1 MNNLV
6 IIILIYLALTN
17 FALSEIF
24 NKNVKMLNQYKVIG
38 IKNFISEYKTFIS
51 EDTINVVIEIPKG
64 TNEKWEVSKIDG
76 SLEHDFFM
84 GKPRFIEYGP
94 YPFNYGMVPQT
105 VLPLSVGGDGDPL
118 DVIVLGDK
126 ILRGSVIE
134 AKVLGM
140 MDILDM
146 GELDTK
152 VIAVPK
158 NFSNGNIKDLEDLKL
173 KKPEIL
179 EEILGWFLN
188 YKGKNLITFKRYGP
202 KAETLEKI
210 NQASKYYKR
219 YGIKPR

>member
-6 IIILIYLALTN
+6 IIISIYLALTN

-24 NKNVKMLNQYKVIG
+24 SKKVKIVNQYKVIG
-38 IKNFISEYKTFIS
+38 QKNFISGYKTFLSDDI
-51 EDTINVVIEIPKG
+51 INVVIEIPKS

-84 GKPRFIEYGP
+84 GKPRIIEYGP
-94 YPFNYGMVPQT
+94 YPFNYGMIPQT

-118 DVIVLGDK
+118 DAIVIGDK
-126 ILRGSVIE
+126 ILRGSIIE

-140 MDILDM
+140 IDILDV

-152 VIAVPK
+152 IIVVPK
-158 NFSNGNIKDLEDLKL
+158 NFLNGNIKDLEDLRQ

-179 EEILGWFLN
+179 EELLVWFLN
-188 YKGKNLITFKRYGP
+188 YKGKNLITFKGYGS
-202 KAETLEKI
+202 KAKTLEKI

-219 YGIKPR
+219 YGIKQR

>member
-24 NKNVKMLNQYKVIG
+24 SKNVKIVNQYKVIG
-38 IKNFISEYKTFIS
+38 QKNFISGYKTFLSDDI
-51 EDTINVVIEIPKG
+51 INVVIEIPKS

-84 GKPRFIEYGP
+84 GKPRIIEYGP
-94 YPFNYGMVPQT
+94 YPFNYGMIPQT

-118 DVIVLGDK
+118 DVIVIGDK
-126 ILRGSVIE
+126 ILRGSIIE

-140 MDILDM
+140 IDILDM

-152 VIAVPK
+152 VIAIPK
-158 NFSNGNIKDLEDLKL
+158 NFSNGSIKDLEDLKL

-188 YKGKNLITFKRYGP
+188 YKGKNLITFKGYGP
-202 KAETLEKI
+202 KTEILEKI
-210 NQASKYYKR
+210 KQASKYYKR
-219 YGIKPR
+219 YGVKPR

>member
-24 NKNVKMLNQYKVIG
+24 SKNVKIVNQYKVIG
-38 IKNFISEYKTFIS
+38 QKNFISGYKTFLS
-51 EDTINVVIEIPKG
+51 EDMINVVIEIPKS

-84 GKPRFIEYGP
+84 GKPRIIEYGP
-94 YPFNYGMVPQT
+94 YPFNYGMIPQT

-118 DVIVLGDK
+118 DVIVIGDK
-126 ILRGSVIE
+126 ILRGSIIE

-140 MDILDM
+140 IDILDV

-152 VIAVPK
+152 IIGVPK
-158 NFSNGNIKDLEDLKL
+158 NFSNSS
-173 KKPEIL
+173 
-179 EEILGWFLN
+179 
-188 YKGKNLITFKRYGP
+188 
-202 KAETLEKI
+202 
-210 NQASKYYKR
+210 AS
-219 YGIKPR
+219 II

>member
-24 NKNVKMLNQYKVIG
+24 SKNVKIVNQYKVIG
-38 IKNFISEYKTFIS
+38 QKNFISGYKTFLS
-51 EDTINVVIEIPKG
+51 EDMINVVIEIPKS

-84 GKPRFIEYGP
+84 GKPRIIEYGP
-94 YPFNYGMVPQT
+94 YPFNYGMIPQT

-118 DVIVLGDK
+118 DVIVIGDK
-126 ILRGSVIE
+126 ILRGSIIE

-140 MDILDM
+140 IDILDM

-152 VIAVPK
+152 VIAIPK
-158 NFSNGNIKDLEDLKL
+158 NFSNGSIKDLEDLKL

-188 YKGKNLITFKRYGP
+188 YKGKNLITFKGYGP
-202 KAETLEKI
+202 KTEILEKI
-210 NQASKYYKR
+210 KQASKYYKR
-219 YGIKPR
+219 YGVKPR

>member
-24 NKNVKMLNQYKVIG
+24 IKNVKIVNQYKVIG
-38 IKNFISEYKTFIS
+38 QKNFISGYKTFLS
-51 EDTINVVIEIPKG
+51 EDMINVVIEIPKS

-84 GKPRFIEYGP
+84 GKPRIIEYGP
-94 YPFNYGMVPQT
+94 YPFNYGMIPQT

-118 DVIVLGDK
+118 DVIVIGDK
-126 ILRGSVIE
+126 ILRGSIIE

-140 MDILDM
+140 IDILDM

-152 VIAVPK
+152 VIAIPK
-158 NFSNGNIKDLEDLKL
+158 NFSNGSIKDLEDLKL

-188 YKGKNLITFKRYGP
+188 YKGKNLITFKGYGP
-202 KAETLEKI
+202 KTEILEKI
-210 NQASKYYKR
+210 KQASKYYKR
-219 YGIKPR
+219 YGVKPR